1 MWWWKYSI
9 FFFVILLVVYFWYVD
24 VYQKHNS
31 ETKAT
36 SKFNSEQKFKSVGE
50 ELCARIMSE
59 HFKRDMKIN
68 TRPSFLRN
76 PKTGKCLELDVY
88 DQITRTA
95 VEYNGAQHYK
105 YPNTF
110 HKTEEEFNEQ
120 IYRDKLK
127 KKLCK
132 KENVKLIVVPYSVD
146 DGFTDKEIR
155 YKLLKNFISERLN
168 FS

>member
-9 FFFVILLVVYFWYVD
+9 FLLVVLLVGYFWYVD
-24 VYQKHNS
+24 VYQKHS
-31 ETKAT
+31 FP
-36 SKFNSEQKFKSVGE
+36 SSQKFNQDQKFKSVGE

-59 HFKRDMKIN
+59 HYKRDMKIN
-68 TRPSFLRN
+68 IRPSFLRN

-88 DQITRTA
+88 DQISKTA

-110 HKTEEEFNEQ
+110 HKTEEEFNDQ
-120 IYRDKLK
+120 VYRDKLK

-132 KENVKLIVVPYSVD
+132 KENVSLIVVPYSVD
-146 DGFTDKEIR
+146 DGFSDKEIR
-155 YKLLKNFISERLN
+155 YKLLKSFILERLTRTK
-168 FS
+168 